1 MDAPLWGAIYPEG
14 ANDIAQQCVVSPHLP
29 KWGRRGHTDVMS
41 KYAILRTQ
49 KLKATGAVWRS
60 LKHAFREQPTP
71 NADPERAASNAHLG
85 ASSAREAME
94 KVRARLPEKRRK
106 DAVLAI
112 EYLITASPEA
122 MARMQ
127 PQERTAYFND
137 ALKWLKQRHGGA
149 NVVYSGVHRDEK
161 TPHMYAYVVP
171 LDESTGRLNAR
182 RWLGGAKALSEMQ
195 TDFAA
200 NVGARHGL
208 DRGIEGSRAK
218 HQRVKRHYGL
228 VNRAADQVAELGML
242 DRASLGIGKP
252 TKKALEA
259 IEAGDS
265 YITIAQE
272 FQAHQKALKAREKA
286 LFEQGHELRNQKA
299 RVEQEKAVAAL
310 AQKQVQELR
319 RELEAERRKAEKA
332 DELAKLYQSGRDA
345 ALDEL
350 AELHNRGPSLGRH

>member
-1 MDAPLWGAIYPEG
+1 M
-14 ANDIAQQCVVSPHLP
+14 
-29 KWGRRGHTDVMS
+29 

-71 NADPERAASNAHLG
+71 NADPAKAAQNAHLG
-85 ASSAREAME
+85 ATSAAEAMQR
-94 KVRARLPEKRRK
+94 VRERLPEKRRK

-122 MARMQ
+122 M
-127 PQERTAYFND
+127 QELGGQGRDAYFND
-137 ALKWLKQRHGGA
+137 ALKWLRERHGGA
-149 NVVYSGVHRDEK
+149 NVVYAGIHRDET

-171 LDESTGRLNAR
+171 LDEATGRLNAR

-208 DRGIEGSRAK
+208 ERGIKGSRAK
-218 HQRVKRHYGL
+218 HERGQRHYGL

-259 IEAGDS
+259 VEAGDG
-265 YITIAQE
+265 YLTLAQQH
-272 FQAHQKALKAREKA
+272 QAHQKAVKAREKA

-299 RVEQEKAVAAL
+299 RAEQQQAQAAMV
-310 AQKQVQELR
+310 QKQVQELR
-319 RELEAERRKAEKA
+319 RELEQQRKRADKA
-332 DELAKLYQSGRDA
+332 DEMAATYRAGRDQA
-345 ALDEL
+345 IDEL
-350 AELHNRGPSLGRH
+350 RALRPQRGHGLER

>member
-1 MDAPLWGAIYPEG
+1 MQSGRAGATLG
-14 ANDIAQQCVVSPHLP
+14 
-29 KWGRRGHTDVMS
+29 GM

-71 NADPERAASNAHLG
+71 NADPAKAAQNAHLG
-85 ASSAREAME
+85 ASSATEAMQQ
-94 KVRARLPEKRRK
+94 VRARLPEKRRK

-122 MARMQ
+122 MAKMA

-161 TPHMYAYVVP
+161 TQHMYAYVVP
-171 LDESTGRLNAR
+171 LDESTGRQNCR
-182 RWLGGAKALSEMQ
+182 KWLGGAKALSEMQ

-208 DRGIEGSRAK
+208 DRGIEGSKAK

-265 YITIAQE
+265 YIAIAQE
-272 FQAHQKALKAREKA
+272 FQAHQKAIKAREKN
-286 LFEQGHELRNQKA
+286 LFEQVHELRNMKA
-299 RVEQEKAVAAL
+299 RVEQEKAEAAL

-319 RELEAERRKAEKA
+319 RELEAAQRRAEKA
-332 DELAKLYQSGRDA
+332 DELADLYRSGRDQA
-345 ALDEL
+345 IDEL
-350 AELHNRGPSLGRH
+350 RAIRPQRGHGLER